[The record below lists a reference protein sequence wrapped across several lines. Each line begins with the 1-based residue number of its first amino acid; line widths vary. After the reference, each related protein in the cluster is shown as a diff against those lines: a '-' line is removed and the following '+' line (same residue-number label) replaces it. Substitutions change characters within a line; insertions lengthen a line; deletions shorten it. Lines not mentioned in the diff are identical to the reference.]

1 MDWRETHSV
10 AENREPVGVVKAEPD
25 PVEYTLWEWLPHC
38 LPWRPSDI
46 YVHKKTGLMVQLAC
60 CQKLL
65 GRRAGSQNACTEI
78 YIHHLGLP
86 INCAIHIA
94 LQLQAGSFKSLYMVA
109 STSTM
114 ELVGEREPGRDTAE
128 PLTQIHKLSNP
139 HPCLQGHTQ
148 VIEMRLALLNHPPTK
163 N

>member
-1 MDWRETHSV
+1 MASPWQT
-10 AENREPVGVVKAEPD
+10 
-25 PVEYTLWEWLPHC
+25 
-38 LPWRPSDI
+38 WRPRDI
-46 YVHKKTGLMVQLAC
+46 YIYKKTGFVVQLAC

-65 GRRAGSQNACTEI
+65 GRGAKDQNACTEI